1 MGNVTSCL
9 EGMWTQI
16 RSCFPWKRPAAGCG
30 AAPGAKLGTLPLAD
44 DAKLG
49 GTEFIQSVHL
59 DSIPP
64 VAKTGQVIV
73 PTSAPQLDPTAPV
86 DLPPRAPSESSR
98 LQVRQLEGPAL
109 SAPTSETGVLE
120 IVEIVTTPSP
130 PKSPSNNDQSKH
142 EEQAN
147 RPTLEV
153 SITGPGTSDLARSPV
168 ETSKLTNSPES
179 FTSGDSPASRNSL
192 LQDAQN
198 ELLLTV
204 PKEQLS
210 EEGKRSAS
218 RQSTAT
224 VSAPLTPPITLFEF
238 LAHIYPGEVFKKL
251 QLNVILQIRLV
262 NQQFKSLVDDYLRDV
277 ILPFTRLIFRFKTP
291 ADFDYPD
298 KHENHWEHL
307 VPVIARVDKG
317 HRVFPHGR
325 IVYEPAKRET
335 KKHRLHKFQPYE
347 IEVFIDDRFDL
358 GGERKYTFHLHP
370 PRDENHTRT
379 ENSTRHER
387 NHDPRDRGQ
396 RRSHLLKFEYT
407 KVHQYYRFDSFDELP
422 VHIFYKDRTEGDS
435 NFVELHCISIPLDFL
450 RREVLRD
457 RDENMKMA
465 KTRAR
470 RNRLLGLPDFLYEG
484 LAQGLDEPAP

>member
-9 EGMWTQI
+9 EVMWTQI
-16 RSCFPWKRPAAGCG
+16 RSWFPWRRAAPGCG
-30 AAPGAKLGTLPLAD
+30 AAAGANFGTLSLAD

-49 GTEFIQSVHL
+49 GTESIQSVHL

-86 DLPPRAPSESSR
+86 DLAPRAPSESSR
-98 LQVRQLEGPAL
+98 PLRQLQGPAL
-109 SAPTSETGVLE
+109 SAPTSEPGVESL
-120 IVEIVTTPSP
+120 EIVTTPSP
-130 PKSPSNNDQSKH
+130 PKSPSDNDQSKH
-142 EEQAN
+142 GEQAKK
-147 RPTLEV
+147 PKLEV
-153 SITGPGTSDLARSPV
+153 EITCPGTSNLARSPV
-168 ETSKLTNSPES
+168 ETSKLTNSPEPL
-179 FTSGDSPASRNSL
+179 TAGDSPASRNSL
-192 LQDAQN
+192 LQDAKN

-238 LAHIYPGEVFKKL
+238 LVHIYAGEVFKKL
-251 QLNVILQIRLV
+251 QLNDILKIRLM

-291 ADFDYPD
+291 ADFDYPN

-325 IVYEPAKRET
+325 IVYEPAERKT
-335 KKHRLHKFQPYE
+335 KKHRLHKVQPYE

-358 GGERKYTFHLHP
+358 GGERKFTFHLNP
-370 PRDENHTRT
+370 PRDENHTRA

-407 KVHQYYRFDSFDELP
+407 KVHQYYRFDCFDELP
-422 VHIFYKDRTEGDS
+422 FHIFYKDRTEGDS

-470 RNRLLGLPDFLYEG
+470 RNRLLGLPDLYEG
-484 LAQGLDEPAP
+484 LAQGRDEPAP